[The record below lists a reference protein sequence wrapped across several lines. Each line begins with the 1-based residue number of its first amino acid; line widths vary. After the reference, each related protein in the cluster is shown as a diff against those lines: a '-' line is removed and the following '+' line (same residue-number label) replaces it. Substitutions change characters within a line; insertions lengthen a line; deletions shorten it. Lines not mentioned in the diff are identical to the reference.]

1 MLKCKVNT
9 NQHEKLIKK
18 WFQLK
23 VMCHIDLEGSGIS
36 ISRCRRLCL
45 LGRPQRSMLA
55 INWPSLPRL
64 LDSCSSCSSLAPQTN
79 RVSCRRNRCLVM
91 CMHNVETTTPSAL
104 QQMWLYAYDAFQR
117 NDHISIWQKLKSA
130 VVLSSFG
137 LHWDLGAVEP
147 WLCSCVGGCNF

>member
-64 LDSCSSCSSLAPQTN
+64 LDSCSSCSSLAPQKQPVPGLTKCRN
-79 RVSCRRNRCLVM
+79 HYSKRVAANVVVCLWRVPEKWPYKYLTKAE
-91 CMHNVETTTPSAL
+91 VSGSIE
-104 QQMWLYAYDAFQR
+104 QFWLA
-117 NDHISIWQKLKSA
+117 
-130 VVLSSFG
+130 
-137 LHWDLGAVEP
+137 LGAAEP
-147 WLCSCVGGCNF
+147 WLCSFVGGCNF

>member
-1 MLKCKVNT
+1 MASYIKGIIRQFFVMLKCKVNT

-64 LDSCSSCSSLAPQTN
+64 LDSCSSCSSLAPQKQPVPGLTKCRN
-79 RVSCRRNRCLVM
+79 HYSKRVAANVDVCLWRDLEKWPSSC
-91 CMHNVETTTPSAL
+91 
-104 QQMWLYAYDAFQR
+104 
-117 NDHISIWQKLKSA
+117 
-130 VVLSSFG
+130 SFG
-137 LHWDLGAVEP
+137 LV
-147 WLCSCVGGCNF
+147 WLINHGWKYCWLIWYERKILFVDW